1 MRTLFNT
8 LLLLFALY
16 ICECDKFKD
25 LELGKAYENLITE
38 GNLTAKLYR
47 VVLNVDHPP
56 PAIRVSVA
64 SNKATIKNPLTLTIV
79 RGKTIH
85 NIALSRV
92 QSQQGQRFEYWFAS
106 DTLCDYD
113 RSNEQVE
120 TIIASTCENLFQL
133 GQPVQL
139 SIASSLPGVFNLTVK
154 PVNNFHIGY
163 TFPED
168 VEKVDVRITSTS
180 ETCGRLITRKA
191 FCPLF
196 DASGLPELSEVFFF
210 QTFTKFGGFT
220 LRKSDIGQQF
230 HVAFTVNPDDSLCG
244 FPANYSGND
253 GGPAR
258 IKAATISVTPVT
270 AYLKYR
276 MLDRHE
282 NNEPNIFE
290 GTDSEG
296 NVIIDKL
303 WLFDKPTMIVSH
315 KEYEKQRLVK
325 ESKYFKSVKIVSFLF
340 FQIFGSILP
349 ALTTLF
355 QNRQKSSNRMN
366 LDICFLNYLC
376 SSDMFYSNSFNSMT
390 SSSSMAIIGILNLI
404 VVFRKQIFHYQV
416 PQFPTTHGIQQR
428 DAPKIVC
435 LLGLIAMGI
444 LWTITS
450 NCPNKTTLH
459 LYSYTSLWLCYS
471 ATMWIYSKRH
481 GVKKWQQYFIIA
493 VSSEFGCLTLAE
505 YMFEMSGITKIIV
518 KIVFFLSSVVSSGY
532 LCFKYYYEKPSGL
545 QEHHWITL
553 PFKKPAKI
561 LCDEKGC
568 YQPLKSKIAFVVVSI
583 GYTIACTAMA
593 CILDNDSVYIM
604 SFTLGKGQVAIYLIF
619 YIIQKIRF
627 ERNSFSLSYKII
639 GFLLS
644 FSFFSF
650 EFVSRSISWFL
661 STSDY
666 LLTPAKSR
674 ELNMKCVFPGIDWND
689 LRHYNCAFDCFLFIL
704 LMDFIDSNLKGVPK
718 KHIFVF

>member
-8 LLLLFALY
+8 LLLLFAFY
-16 ICECDKFKD
+16 ICECDKFED
-25 LELGKAYENLITE
+25 LELGKTYENLITE

-113 RSNEQVE
+113 RSNEQ
-120 TIIASTCENLFQL
+120 L
-133 GQPVQL
+133 GQPVHL
-139 SIASSLPGVFNLTVK
+139 SIASSLPGVFNLSVR
-154 PVNNFHIGY
+154 PVNNFHIGDEPVKSRTSPSEPRFYLY

-220 LRKSDIGQQF
+220 LRKSDIGPQF

-244 FPANYSGND
+244 FPANYSDSD

-270 AYLKYR
+270 GSNFWYLVPILAYAAYLKYR

-325 ESKYFKSVKIVSFLF
+325 ESKYF
-340 FQIFGSILP
+340 
-349 ALTTLF
+349 
-355 QNRQKSSNRMN
+355 N
-366 LDICFLNYLC
+366 
-376 SSDMFYSNSFNSMT
+376 
-390 SSSSMAIIGILNLI
+390 SMAIIGILNLI

-532 LCFKYYYEKPSGL
+532 LCFKYYYEK
-545 QEHHWITL
+545 
-553 PFKKPAKI
+553 
-561 LCDEKGC
+561 
-568 YQPLKSKIAFVVVSI
+568 
-583 GYTIACTAMA
+583 
-593 CILDNDSVYIM
+593 
-604 SFTLGKGQVAIYLIF
+604 
-619 YIIQKIRF
+619 IRF
-627 ERNSFSLSYKII
+627 ERSSFSFSYKII
-639 GFLLS
+639 GFLLIL
-644 FSFFSF
+644 SFFSF